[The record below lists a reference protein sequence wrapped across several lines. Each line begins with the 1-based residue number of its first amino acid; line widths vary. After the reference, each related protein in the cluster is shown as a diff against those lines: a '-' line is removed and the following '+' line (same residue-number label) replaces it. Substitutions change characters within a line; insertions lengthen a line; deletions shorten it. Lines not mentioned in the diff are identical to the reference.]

1 MIAPGHPDSRMG
13 FRTIRCPLALVS
25 EEGLV
30 AVAIIVVVGAVEVM
44 ISKAVARELLVPD
57 VDVTLI
63 P

>member
-44 ISKAVARELLVPD
+44 IS
-57 VDVTLI
+57 
-63 P
+63 